1 MADRRWMYLDNR
13 TCEEYLSGLKS
24 FFSAAE
30 ADKLNRRMSALCC
43 PCIDC
48 ENVRKF
54 SSSMHAPLLPACR
67 GFPSFPLRRAPRT
80 VPLPARL
87 YHSPRSRLQPSL
99 SLPARTQ
106 ATTTA
111 KTTTRPPLARRR
123 RPDHLKPGDD
133 DKRATAGTASDYF
146 IKLLLI
152 GDRGQWYLLSLL
164 RAVV

>member
-67 GFPSFPLRRAPRT
+67 AFPSCPLHRAPRA

-87 YHSPRSRLQPSL
+87 YRSPRSRLPPSL

-106 ATTTA
+106 ATTTREDDNL
-111 KTTTRPPLARRR
+111 TTSSPAMTTNGPPQA
-123 RPDHLKPGDD
+123 PP
-133 DKRATAGTASDYF
+133 ATTSSSCCSSATEVSGTFSPC
-146 IKLLLI
+146 L
-152 GDRGQWYLLSLL
+152 GQ
-164 RAVV
+164 

>member
-13 TCEEYLSGLKS
+13 TCGEYLSGLKS

-67 GFPSFPLRRAPRT
+67 AFPLCPLRRAPPRSPLSLSPLAST
-80 VPLPARL
+80 AVTLPASEDPGDD
-87 YHSPRSRLQPSL
+87 H
-99 SLPARTQ
+99 
-106 ATTTA
+106 
-111 KTTTRPPLARRR
+111 ARRQQ
-123 RPDHLKPGDD
+123 PDHLKPGDD
-133 DKRATAGTASDYF
+133 DKRATSGTASDYF